1 MSSFRQSHWENLERI
16 LDAYKGRLWVTK
28 VVLRIIVI
36 DVVGEAA
43 HESFDL
49 AAVARELIF
58 TDGRVGSAHNIEWAS
73 LTLLLLCK
81 HHNICMI
88 VVEVIVADNS
98 LLPRHEEI
106 RIVLH
111 LKIIRDQ
118 RKVEIHEKAR
128 RCLIAIDDVQ
138 CTLELGHVDKSA
150 LLIATIE
157 PRKFIDTISFNSFLL
172 VER

>member
-1 MSSFRQSHWENLERI
+1 
-16 LDAYKGRLWVTK
+16 
-28 VVLRIIVI
+28 
-36 DVVGEAA
+36 
-43 HESFDL
+43 
-49 AAVARELIF
+49 
-58 TDGRVGSAHNIEWAS
+58 
-73 LTLLLLCK
+73 
-81 HHNICMI
+81 MI

-106 RIVLH
+106 SIVLH
-111 LKIIRDQ
+111 LKIIKK

-138 CTLELGHVDKSA
+138 CTLELGHVDKNA

-172 VER
+172 VERQRSIIVQECSVVGRLLHFLLGVYWAILHELVVFDFQMTDLLYEQG